1 MVPVPKPSMPMHHP
15 TMPKPHIA
23 SMHMMTWNV
32 TKNARI
38 LLDVMPFR
46 TTTMKST
53 PFRAAMTV
61 IFMAVDHIK
70 KGPIEQIQNATQCL
84 TVRVLKVNKYLG
96 L

>member
-1 MVPVPKPSMPMHHP
+1 MVPVPKASIALLML
-15 TMPKPHIA
+15 HIA

-53 PFRAAMTV
+53 PFRAEMTV
-61 IFMAVDHIK
+61 IFLAVDHIK
-70 KGPIEQIQNATQCL
+70 LGPIEQIQNATQCP
-84 TVRVLKVNKYLG
+84 TVSVLKVNKYLES
-96 L
+96 